1 MYTLRMKTIST
12 TQARKDIARLITAVR
27 ETGRVVVIGRRN
39 APEAV
44 LMKYPSAFSDAVDDI
59 TNVNA
64 YSESFAFLEKEPDL
78 YTAKDIKRR
87 YA

>member
-1 MYTLRMKTIST
+1 MKTIST

-39 APEAV
+39 TPEAV
-44 LMKYPSAFSDAVDDI
+44 LMKYPSAYSDVVDDI

-64 YSESFAFLEKEPDL
+64 YSESFLFLETEPDL
-78 YTAKDIKRR
+78 YTARDIKRR